1 MFPLDAPPDTSA
13 YMIAGYTVFFI
24 VAAIY
29 IVSLLVRWR
38 NLHQDMITLEA
49 IEKENK
55 PKEKN
60 KPVKPANRKAAKK
73 KTGKKKQVTS
83 TSK

>member
-1 MFPLDAPPDTSA
+1 MFSLDAPPDTSA

-38 NLHQDMITLEA
+38 NLHQDMTTLEA

-55 PKEKN
+55 VKKEKTI
-60 KPVKPANRKAAKK
+60 KSAKRKATKK
-73 KTGKKKQVTS
+73 KIDEKK
-83 TSK
+83 

>member
-13 YMIAGYTVFFI
+13 YMIAGYAVFFI
-24 VAAIY
+24 IAAIY

-38 NLHQDMITLEA
+38 NINQDMTTLET

-55 PKEKN
+55 LKAEKASKPKKQ
-60 KPVKPANRKAAKK
+60 KTAKK
-73 KTGKKKQVTS
+73 K
-83 TSK
+83 

>member
-29 IVSLLVRWR
+29 VVSLLVRWH
-38 NLHQDMITLEA
+38 NLHQDMTTLEA

-55 PKEKN
+55 VKKEKTI
-60 KPVKPANRKAAKK
+60 KSAKRKATKK
-73 KTGKKKQVTS
+73 KIVEKK
-83 TSK
+83 

>member
-38 NLHQDMITLEA
+38 NLHQDMTTLEA

-55 PKEKN
+55 LKTETTSKS
-60 KPVKPANRKAAKK
+60 KKQKTAKK
-73 KTGKKKQVTS
+73 K
-83 TSK
+83 

>member
-29 IVSLLVRWR
+29 IVSLLVRWH
-38 NLHQDMITLEA
+38 NLHQDMTTLEA
-49 IEKENK
+49 IQKENNI
-55 PKEKN
+55 KEEKSV
-60 KPVKPANRKAAKK
+60 PLVKRKAAGKKTTKK
-73 KTGKKKQVTS
+73 K
-83 TSK
+83 

>member
-1 MFPLDAPPDTSA
+1 MFPLDAPPDTSI
-13 YMIAGYTVFFI
+13 YMIAGYIVFFI

-38 NLHQDMITLEA
+38 NLHQDMTALEA

-55 PKEKN
+55 IKEV

-73 KTGKKKQVTS
+73 KTGKKKQVT
-83 TSK
+83 

>member
-29 IVSLLVRWR
+29 IISLLVRWH
-38 NLHQDMITLEA
+38 NLHQDMTTLET

-55 PKEKN
+55 VKKEKII
-60 KPVKPANRKAAKK
+60 KPATPNI
-73 KTGKKKQVTS
+73 
-83 TSK
+83 

>member
-24 VAAIY
+24 IAIIY

-38 NLHQDMITLEA
+38 NLHQDIKTLET

-55 PKEKN
+55 AKMEKAPKAEKQ
-60 KPVKPANRKAAKK
+60 KIVRKK
-73 KTGKKKQVTS
+73 
-83 TSK
+83 

>member
-29 IVSLLVRWR
+29 IVSLLIRWH
-38 NLHQDMITLEA
+38 NLHQDMTTLESV
-49 IEKENK
+49 EKENK
-55 PKEKN
+55 VKKEKT
-60 KPVKPANRKAAKK
+60 VKSAKQKVAKK
-73 KTGKKKQVTS
+73 K
-83 TSK
+83 

>member
-29 IVSLLVRWR
+29 VISLLVRWR
-38 NLHQDMITLEA
+38 NLNQDMTTLEA
-49 IEKENK
+49 IEKDNK
-55 PKEKN
+55 
-60 KPVKPANRKAAKK
+60 RKAEKP
-73 KTGKKKQVTS
+73 
-83 TSK
+83 SKEQKN

>member
-1 MFPLDAPPDTSA
+1 MFPLDATPDTSA

-29 IVSLLVRWR
+29 IVSLLVRWH
-38 NLHQDMITLEA
+38 NLHQDLTTLES

-55 PKEKN
+55 LKKEKTLSPPN
-60 KPVKPANRKAAKK
+60 
-73 KTGKKKQVTS
+73 G
-83 TSK
+83 